1 MLAIITGTICPSGDM
16 KQLAICNA
24 EERLEQYKKSL
35 RFFIGSGAFSKICRK
50 YGTEHTAGKRIRRG
64 RDHAVCHGA

>member
-35 RFFIGSGAFSKICRK
+35 RFFIGSGAF
-50 YGTEHTAGKRIRRG
+50 
-64 RDHAVCHGA
+64 

>member
-24 EERLEQYKKSL
+24 EERLEQYKKDGEDPGL
-35 RFFIGSGAFSKICRK
+35 EQLLFD
-50 YGTEHTAGKRIRRG
+50 YGR
-64 RDHAVCHGA
+64 